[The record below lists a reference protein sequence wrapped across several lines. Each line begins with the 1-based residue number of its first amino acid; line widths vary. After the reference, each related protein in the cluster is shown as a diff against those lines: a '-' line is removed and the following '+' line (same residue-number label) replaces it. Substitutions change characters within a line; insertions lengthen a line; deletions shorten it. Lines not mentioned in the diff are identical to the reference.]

1 MIKTLPKQKLGYW
14 PVGTQIGWLSST
26 GPTSTMRTLLGLP
39 SVGQGLC
46 GGTCSEEHAWGEQGG
61 HQGTQAH
68 NAGQVGLN
76 MALAVMKKTPT
87 LLMNYEAGSG
97 TRLGLP
103 IAWKFPE

>member
-1 MIKTLPKQKLGYW
+1 
-14 PVGTQIGWLSST
+14 
-26 GPTSTMRTLLGLP
+26 MRTLLGLP

-61 HQGTQAH
+61 HQGTQAR

-87 LLMNYEAGSG
+87 LLMNCEAGSG

-103 IAWKFPE
+103 IAWKFPEWTMEAWKLGGQAQDPIKNSVKK